1 MKELPFLLVRIE
13 HREERI
19 TASLQRV
26 GNLPLMQAVFL

>member
-1 MKELPFLLVRIE
+1 MKDLPFLLVRIE

-26 GNLPLMQAVFL
+26 QAVFL